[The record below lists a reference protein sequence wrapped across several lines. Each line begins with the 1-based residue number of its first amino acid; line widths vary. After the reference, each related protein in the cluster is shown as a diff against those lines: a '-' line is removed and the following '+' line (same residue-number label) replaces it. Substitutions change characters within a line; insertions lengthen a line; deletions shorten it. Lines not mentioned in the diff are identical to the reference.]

1 AACHPAGGEAAEE
14 GAVRSE
20 AIKPAMAGADTV
32 WGTATTRGGVYGRRS
47 TDHQR
52 VFVKACEAVQSQ
64 AHPGHSRLPQAPEV
78 HRLVLRAVEPEAHAG
93 WPPAVQL
100 QHHRHRHR

>member
-1 AACHPAGGEAAEE
+1 VGACDGALSQGNAACHPAGGEVAEE

-20 AIKPAMAGADTV
+20 AVEPAMAGADTV
-32 WGTATTRGGVYGRRS
+32 WRITTTRGGVYGRRS

-78 HRLVLRAVEPEAHAG
+78 HRKSVGVGIE
-93 WPPAVQL
+93 
-100 QHHRHRHR
+100 